1 MIHKLS
7 ITTPDPKLVNQYLK
21 TIAQAYDV
29 QWEEHMEAPATYEA
43 PTTENQFEPPPQL
56 SFQPPITK
64 AEEVP
69 SAPQIPSVPGNQDKE
84 PDFDHLSKRFE
95 ILKQKK

>member
-1 MIHKLS
+1 
-7 ITTPDPKLVNQYLK
+7 VNQYLK

-29 QWEEHMEAPATYEA
+29 PWEE
-43 PTTENQFEPPPQL
+43 QVIEPVVIEPIVQPETL
-56 SFQPPITK
+56 SFSAPVKVQ
-64 AEEVP
+64 EP
-69 SAPQIPSVPGNQDKE
+69 SAPQIVDKE

>member
-1 MIHKLS
+1 
-7 ITTPDPKLVNQYLK
+7 VNQYLK

-29 QWEEHMEAPATYEA
+29 QWDEHMEASSVSEA
-43 PTTENQFEPPPQL
+43 PSQETPLGPPPQL
-56 SFQPPITK
+56 TFQPPTTK
-64 AEEVP
+64 PDEVP
-69 SAPQIPSVPGNQDKE
+69 SAPQLLGVSANQDKE